1 MAVNLNT
8 PSEKAAGLYVAYFNR
23 KPDASGLEFWSK
35 KFAEGTGADEA
46 AARFADSDE
55 AKLRFEFLARDLDGE
70 DGSFSEEEAGQ
81 VVDQIYQ
88 NVLGREPDE
97 DGREFWIQELQSGT
111 DVGQVVIQVLFGAQG
126 QDADLIESAVQ
137 TRLQEVEG
145 DRDEGVTIE
154 GDDGDNTLEG
164 SDRDDEL
171 SGLAGNDT
179 LRGLA
184 GDDVLN
190 GGEGDDTLNGGPG
203 DDELTGG
210 AGADEFVFDLAGN
223 SADETDGADDSDADD
238 GSTDDGDADDG
249 GTEDGS
255 ADDGGAD
262 STDAVGPPEGKGPP
276 SNRGPNR
283 GEESPEEFDGDGE
296 IIQAGNGPD
305 RVEGTEK
312 ADYISGGN
320 GPDQL
325 FGLAGD
331 DTLTG
336 GNGPDTLVGGEGND
350 TMTGGLGP
358 DRFRFEGENTGD
370 DVITDFF
377 APTDTLVFDLS
388 GGSEDSDDETQT
400 RVTESTIEITV
411 GDGSIADGDTLSLT
425 VGGNELTVTFS
436 GNQDASGVAAAIASA
451 AGDLANVE
459 NASADSATVTLT
471 ATADGDVEV
480 SDFVDNTG
488 ADITAETTVVS
499 ETEVSQ
505 DDSTDGD
512 TTDGDSTDGDS
523 TDDGSTD
530 DSASSSA
537 SVQAP
542 LTIEIETDGDGEITE
557 GDTVSVVLN
566 GDQTLTATLS
576 GGEDANGIASALAS
590 VLAETDAIADATVGE
605 DGTIAVTAAE
615 GEDVDLTDFAFSTED
630 DVTVEGEI
638 EPRDDDD
645 DEDEDDE
652 DVVDE
657 EDEDDADEDEA
668 ALDLPEGVTATQ
680 GDNGVVIEHA
690 GGTVTLQNVSLD
702 ELDNGNFKFTGEGE
716 NEEQGIGDDVIT
728 DFSLEESDQVR
739 LNAGD
744 GEDAVTMDDL
754 SVEAYTN
761 DAGETVGVTL
771 DTTEGEI
778 TIIGDVTTDTP
789 ISDYVTFGG

>member
-1 MAVNLNT
+1 VSNIRPA
-8 PSEKAAGLYVAYFNR
+8 
-23 KPDASGLEFWSK
+23 
-35 KFAEGTGADEA
+35 
-46 AARFADSDE
+46 
-55 AKLRFEFLARDLDGE
+55 
-70 DGSFSEEEAGQ
+70 
-81 VVDQIYQ
+81 
-88 NVLGREPDE
+88 
-97 DGREFWIQELQSGT
+97 LQ
-111 DVGQVVIQVLFGAQG
+111 
-126 QDADLIESAVQ
+126 
-137 TRLQEVEG
+137 
-145 DRDEGVTIE
+145 
-154 GDDGDNTLEG
+154 
-164 SDRDDEL
+164 
-171 SGLAGNDT
+171 
-179 LRGLA
+179 
-184 GDDVLN
+184 
-190 GGEGDDTLNGGPG
+190 G

-210 AGADEFVFDLAGN
+210 AGADDFVFDLAGN
-223 SADETDGADDSDADD
+223 SADETDGADDSDADN
-238 GSTDDGDADDG
+238 GSTDDGDTEDG

-255 ADDGGAD
+255 TDDGGTE
-262 STDAVGPPEGKGPP
+262 STDAVGPPEGNGPPEGKGPP

-320 GPDQL
+320 GQDQL

-336 GNGPDTLVGGEGND
+336 GNGKDTLVGGEGND

-505 DDSTDGD
+505 DESTDGD
-512 TTDGDSTDGDS
+512 TTDGDSTEGDS
-523 TDDGSTD
+523 TDDGSTDGSTD

-590 VLAETDAIADATVGE
+590 VLAKTDAIADATVGE

-615 GEDVDLTDFAFSTED
+615 GEDVDLTDFAFSTEE

-638 EPRDDDD
+638 EPNGDDEDDEEDEDDDEDVVDEDDD
-645 DEDEDDE
+645 DEDEEEDE
-652 DVVDE
+652 DDDDDDDDE

-680 GDNGVVIEHA
+680 GDNGVVIDHA

-728 DFSLEESDQVR
+728 DFSLEEGDQVR

-744 GEDAVTMDDL
+744 GEDAVTMEDL